1 MAMRL
6 ITAALIGLALTG
18 CGLKDDLYLPEPA
31 AEASPPPAAA
41 GEPPANSDSEQDEV
55 EKAP

>member
-1 MAMRL
+1 MTTRL
-6 ITAALIGLALTG
+6 ITAALIGLAFTG

-31 AEASPPPAAA
+31 TEASPLPAAA
-41 GEPPANSDSEQDEV
+41 REPPAKSDTEQDEV